1 MGGKKKLKRFRD
13 NENFQ
18 NVIQPKRWDLINEK
32 FLFKGKWNLNF
43 FRNNSPIVLELGCG
57 KGEYS
62 LFLAD
67 KYPNKNYIGIDIKGA
82 RFWKGA
88 KSAIESKI
96 QNVAFLRT
104 QIELLNYCF
113 EENEIDEIWI
123 TFPDPQFK
131 FNRTKHRLTNS
142 NFLKIY
148 KSILKSNGVINLKTD
163 SDFMFGYSLGILEG
177 KKLKIKYAHHD
188 IYNNESSPE
197 ISRQVQTYY
206 EKMFLKESKKIKF
219 LSFTFR

>member
-18 NVIQPKRWDLINEK
+18 NVIQPKRLDLINEK

-123 TFPDPQFK
+123 TFPDPQIK
-131 FNRTKHRLTNS
+131 LNRTKHRLTNPEML
-142 NFLKIY
+142 NIY
-148 KSILKSNGVINLKTD
+148 KNIIKKKGIIHLKTD
-163 SDFMFGYSLGILEG
+163 SEFLYGYTLGCAAQMGEVI
-177 KKLKIKYAHHD
+177 YAHHD
-188 IYNNESSPE
+188 IYNNENSPLE
-197 ISRQVQTYY
+197 STAIQTFY
-206 EKMFLKESKKIKF
+206 EKKF
-219 LSFTFR
+219 LEQNKPITYMKFRL

>member
-123 TFPDPQFK
+123 TFPDPQIK
-131 FNRTKHRLTNS
+131 LNRTKHRLTNPEML
-142 NFLKIY
+142 NIY
-148 KSILKSNGVINLKTD
+148 KNIIKKKGIIHLKTD
-163 SDFMFGYSLGILEG
+163 SGFLYGYTLGCAAQMG
-177 KKLKIKYAHHD
+177 KVIYAHHD
-188 IYNNESSPE
+188 IYNNENSPLE
-197 ISRQVQTYY
+197 STAIQTFY
-206 EKMFLKESKKIKF
+206 EKKF
-219 LSFTFR
+219 LEQNKPITYMKFRL

>member
-123 TFPDPQFK
+123 TFPDPQIK
-131 FNRTKHRLTNS
+131 LNRTKHRLTNPEML
-142 NFLKIY
+142 NIY
-148 KSILKSNGVINLKTD
+148 KNIIKKKGIIHLKTD
-163 SDFMFGYSLGILEG
+163 SEFLYGYTL
-177 KKLKIKYAHHD
+177 
-188 IYNNESSPE
+188 
-197 ISRQVQTYY
+197 
-206 EKMFLKESKKIKF
+206 
-219 LSFTFR
+219 